1 MMTRMIAALAALMIA
16 GVALAEADGPDF
28 YRVDGVAADDVLN
41 IRAAPTARAAIVGT
55 IPAGADGVRN
65 FGSTGGMTL
74 AEFQAATPEERAAA
88 RRRLWRRV
96 GFDRVIGWS
105 AGRYLV
111 EGSGPDAFDG
121 GDPLPSL
128 AGSEWGL
135 RDFAGEPVD
144 LEAWVAFREDGLHGR
159 GGCNRFTGG
168 YEQTFT
174 QLEVGPV
181 GATMMACEPEKM
193 ELDAR
198 LFAAFEA
205 TREVVA
211 THLVMALFDAD
222 NRLLAT
228 FQRRDFD

>member
-1 MMTRMIAALAALMIA
+1 MIAQMAAVLAALLLA
-16 GVALAEADGPDF
+16 GGARAEADGPDF
-28 YRVDGVAADDVLN
+28 YRVVGVSADDVLN
-41 IRAAPTARAAIVGT
+41 IRAAPTVRAAIVGT

-74 AEFQAATPEERAAA
+74 AAFQAATPEERAAA

-96 GFDRVIGWS
+96 GYDRVIGWS

-111 EGSGPDAFDG
+111 EGAGPDAFDG
-121 GDPLPSL
+121 GDPLPRL

-135 RDFAGEPVD
+135 RDVAGEAVA
-144 LEAWVAFREDGLHGR
+144 LEAWVAFREDGVHGR
-159 GGCNRFTGG
+159 GGCNRFTGS
-168 YEQTFT
+168 YEQNFAR
-174 QLEVGPV
+174 LEFGPV
-181 GATMMACEPEKM
+181 GATMMACEPAKM
-193 ELDAR
+193 DLDTR